1 MLPATAGQ
9 VLLRLQPH
17 PYPQPGDDQMATVQH
32 LLNQKGF
39 SVYSIHPD
47 ATVFDA
53 IAKMAEHDIGSLL
66 VMDRDKLV
74 GIFSERDYAR
84 NVILKGR
91 SSPTTP
97 VREIMEPR
105 VVCVQP
111 EQTVEECMAL
121 MTDKRV
127 RHLPVL
133 EGQKVTGIVS
143 IGDLVKSIISDQK
156 FIIEQLEH
164 YIHHWCFCA
173 LLGQFKCRPCGTFF
187 GAPATPCLEFRLM
200 RERAT
205 SQRIWFAMFWSMRAK
220 STFKRS
226 ESCVIA

>member
-1 MLPATAGQ
+1 MCTVREILSNKD
-9 VLLRLQPH
+9 
-17 PYPQPGDDQMATVQH
+17 PGVASIGPRASALEAAISM
-32 LLNQKGF
+32 NRQK
-39 SVYSIHPD
+39 V
-47 ATVFDA
+47 
-53 IAKMAEHDIGSLL
+53 GSLM
-66 VMDRDKLV
+66 VMDGDNVV
-74 GIFSERDYAR
+74 GIITERHYAR
-84 NVILKGR
+84 NVLLEGKT
-91 SSPTTP
+91 SPTTP

-164 YIHHWCFCA
+164 YIHH
-173 LLGQFKCRPCGTFF
+173 
-187 GAPATPCLEFRLM
+187 
-200 RERAT
+200 
-205 SQRIWFAMFWSMRAK
+205 
-220 STFKRS
+220 
-226 ESCVIA
+226 

>member
-1 MLPATAGQ
+1 
-9 VLLRLQPH
+9 
-17 PYPQPGDDQMATVQH
+17 MATVQH

-53 IAKMAEHDIGSLL
+53 IAKKAEHDIGSLL

-74 GIFSERDYAR
+74 GILSERDYAR

-133 EGQKVTGIVS
+133 QQATLVGMLS
-143 IGDLVKSIISDQK
+143 IGDVVKEMISEK
-156 FIIEQLEH
+156 EFIIEQLAN
-164 YIHHWCFCA
+164 YIQK
-173 LLGQFKCRPCGTFF
+173 G
-187 GAPATPCLEFRLM
+187 
-200 RERAT
+200 
-205 SQRIWFAMFWSMRAK
+205 
-220 STFKRS
+220 
-226 ESCVIA
+226 